1 MGYTQRLVSR
11 LSSSESAPASQD
23 SRTFWDFFS
32 GSSSR
37 REPDSG
43 SIEEY
48 VEDYEESPLVATPLD
63 NFASDVMAP
72 GYRFASDA
80 DETVDGQTVD
90 EALMDFAE
98 EAAIVA
104 GEFNRDYGDLLEDEV
119 RDTILRG
126 TSLAELAY
134 RDREK
139 AEEIMGFRLFRA
151 ETTTAYTRPGQAILL
166 RPDDDPVIRSE
177 RGSDR
182 EAPTTPAGK
191 TAAYVQ
197 YDDIFGTDETDE
209 VIFAQDDVV
218 KIANKPDTGDVFGRS
233 DVAAVHDRVRGLLQK
248 LNDVDEAIAAKAYA
262 FWLIRMG
269 HDETTTQADIKQ
281 AKKFMA
287 EQEAENYGPGKKQ
300 AVPNMVEIETVE
312 GEVPEVW
319 ESFAFDV
326 QYILSRLPGAKYQV
340 GFEDDVNRDIANRQ
354 QEDYEDRVRRMR
366 HRLESKWRPVWE
378 RIAIQLGFG
387 SEENPPEF
395 DFLIQEE
402 TETNPLRQDWFD
414 ASEYKTLMEGI
425 KAGAPGGQVDM
436 VVPVE
441 KQQEWFGGDPEALR
455 DALES
460 GDGDL
465 DESDPQVQAAVE
477 AMQPDT
483 QDPEAP
489 AD

>member
-11 LSSSESAPASQD
+11 LSSGESEPASQD

-37 REPDSG
+37 AKPDSG

-48 VEDYEESPLVATPLD
+48 VEDYEDCPLVATPLD

-72 GYRFASDA
+72 GYRFESDA
-80 DETVDGQTVD
+80 DETDGQGRTVD
-90 EALMDFAE
+90 EALADFAE

-119 RDTILRG
+119 RDTLLRG

-134 RDREK
+134 RDRDK

-166 RPDDDPVIRSE
+166 RPDDDPVQRTE
-177 RGSDR
+177 RGKDR
-182 EAPTTPAGK
+182 EAPTTPADK

-209 VIFAQDDVV
+209 VVFAQDDVV

-233 DVAAVHDRVRGLLQK
+233 EVGAVHDRVRGLLQK

-269 HDETTTQADIKQ
+269 HDETATKADIEQ
-281 AKKFMA
+281 ARQFMS

-312 GEVPEVW
+312 GEVPQVW
-319 ESFAFDV
+319 DSLSFDV
-326 QYILSRLPGAKYQV
+326 QYILSRLPGAKYQT
-340 GFEDDVNRDIANRQ
+340 GFEDDVNRDIAKRQ
-354 QEDYEDRVRRMR
+354 QEDYEDRVIRMR
-366 HRLESKWRPVWE
+366 HRIEAKWMPVWE
-378 RIAIQLGFG
+378 RIAVQLGFG
-387 SEENPPEF
+387 SEESPPEF
-395 DFLIQEE
+395 DFLVQEE

-414 ASEYKTLMEGI
+414 PSAYKTLMEGI

-441 KQQEWFGGDPEALR
+441 KQQEWFGGDAEELS
-455 DALES
+455 DALDGR
-460 GDGDL
+460 GDGQI
-465 DESDPQVQAAVE
+465 DESDPEVQAAVE
-477 AMQPDT
+477 QI
-483 QDPEAP
+483 QGQ
-489 AD
+489 ADDAAAD